1 VHIATYIGAC
11 FLSLLCTE
19 GNVQAHTRWWA
30 RTGRQHRTD
39 LEICQRPVVC
49 SSWIAVSTMREPGTM
64 VSVSVTFCMLLMPV
78 ITKCFTLNLHFVGN
92 NFMYWYTVSQKSS
105 TPKSWQ
111 YFCQFLTDFYSSF
124 TVERELNFQ
133 QTHVSLPT
141 KPSVCCCTTLQK
153 LEVQILANLICL
165 LSFLI
170 SCGCTT
176 LMNWSSRCCIF
187 GMALTTHH
195 WQCNW
200 WVAWVSSCMCA
211 GKRRTLRASVMT
223 IFSHMTRDFSVF
235 VKSDTIFRLFFVKYH
250 KFEFLT
256 IAR

>member
-1 VHIATYIGAC
+1 MHIATYIGAC

-141 KPSVCCCTTLQK
+141 KPSVCCCTTLEK

-165 LSFLI
+165 LSFII

-187 GMALTTHH
+187 GMALTTPSLTMQLMGGMGIFVHVCG
-195 WQCNW
+195 QKTDT
-200 WVAWVSSCMCA
+200 SSKCYD
-211 GKRRTLRASVMT
+211 
-223 IFSHMTRDFSVF
+223 DFQPYD
-235 VKSDTIFRLFFVKYH
+235 KRLFSFCQKWH
-250 KFEFLT
+250 HF
-256 IAR
+256 